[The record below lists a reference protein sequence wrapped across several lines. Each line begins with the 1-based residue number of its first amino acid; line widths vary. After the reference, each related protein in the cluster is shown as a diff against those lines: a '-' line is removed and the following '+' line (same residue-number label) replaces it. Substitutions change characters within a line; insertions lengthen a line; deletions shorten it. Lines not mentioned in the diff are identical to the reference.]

1 MTHSVEFSSLPFASH
16 FTLGRIRLN
25 SARTLNALSLEMIE
39 TMLQQLQAWQED
51 PYVVAILIEGDGSKG
66 FCAGGNVV
74 DVYRSIA
81 EQNDRGTFSLRYFG
95 REYQLDQLIH
105 EYRKPVICWGH
116 GYVMGGGMGLFMG
129 ARYRLVMP
137 SSRLAMPEIKIGL
150 YPDVGASYFLN
161 KLPEHFARFLALTA
175 YQVNATDA
183 CELGL
188 ATHYICDEAYLEL
201 LDQLA
206 AGTLEDNSHEHVAQH
221 IERVLHGFTMSD
233 DLPLLKPELVSH
245 EKELEKLMSGDIVNI
260 YHSLKSY
267 QNDSSALMAARDNF
281 LKGSPLS
288 ACLIL
293 EQLNWGNGE
302 SLAAVFERETTL
314 SVNVSVHGDFCE
326 GVRALLVDKDQK
338 PIWQHRSVLEVPHDS
353 LAVYFN
359 PPQMVTALAQS
370 QSS

>member
-1 MTHSVEFSSLPFASH
+1 MSHSVEFSSLPFASH
-16 FTLGRIRLN
+16 FKLGRIRLN
-25 SARTLNALSLEMIE
+25 SARTLNALSLDMIK
-39 TMLQQLQAWQED
+39 TMQQQLQAWQDD
-51 PYVVAILIEGDGSKG
+51 PYIVAVLLEGEGEKA

-74 DVYRSIA
+74 DVYRAIA
-81 EQNDRGTFSLRYFG
+81 EQGDQGAFSQHYFG
-95 REYQLDQLIH
+95 HEYQLDQLIQ
-105 EYRKPVICWGH
+105 EYRKPIICWGH

-161 KLPEHFARFLALTA
+161 QLPEHFARFLALTA

-188 ATHYICDEAYLEL
+188 ATHYICDEAYQEL

-221 IERVLHGFTMSD
+221 IERVLHGFTLSD
-233 DLPLLKPELVSH
+233 DLPLLKPELIAH

-260 YHSLKSY
+260 YHSFKHFD
-267 QNDSSALMAARDNF
+267 NDSPTLMAARHNF

-293 EQLNWGNGE
+293 EQLNWGKGQ
-302 SLAAVFERETTL
+302 SLAAVFERETIL
-314 SVNVSVHGDFCE
+314 SVNISVHGDFCE
-326 GVRALLVDKDQK
+326 GVRALLVDKDQA
-338 PIWQHRSVLEVPHDS
+338 PIWQHHSVIEAAKQP
-353 LAVYFN
+353 LATFFN
-359 PPQMVTALAQS
+359 PPSMMAERPSYEAS
-370 QSS
+370 

>member
-1 MTHSVEFSSLPFASH
+1 MPHLVEFSSLPFASH
-16 FTLGRIRLN
+16 FKLGCIRLN

-39 TMLQQLQAWQED
+39 AIFQQLHAWQED
-51 PYVVAILIEGDGSKG
+51 PYVVAVLIEGDGNKG

-81 EQNDRGTFSLRYFG
+81 EQNDHGAFSLQYFG

-116 GYVMGGGMGLFMG
+116 GYVMGGGMGLFMA

-137 SSRLAMPEIKIGL
+137 STRLAMPEIKIGL

-161 KLPEHFARFLALTA
+161 KLPEHIARFLALTA

-188 ATHYICDEAYLEL
+188 ATHYLCDEAYSEL

-206 AGTLEDNSHEHVAQH
+206 AGILEDNSHEHVAQH

-233 DLPLLKPELVSH
+233 DLPLLKPELISH
-245 EKELEKLMSGDIVNI
+245 EKEIKKVMSGDIVNI
-260 YHSLKSY
+260 HHSLKSFEI
-267 QNDSSALMAARDNF
+267 DSQSLMSARENF

-293 EQLNWGNGE
+293 EQLNWGKGKQ
-302 SLAAVFERETTL
+302 LAAVFERETVL

-338 PIWQHRSVLEVPHDS
+338 PVWQHSTVLEVSKES
-353 LAVYFN
+353 LASYFN
-359 PPQMVTALAQS
+359 PAPTVTELRSCQPN
-370 QSS
+370 

>member
-1 MTHSVEFSSLPFASH
+1 MSHSVEFSSLPFASH
-16 FTLGRIRLN
+16 FKLGRIRLN
-25 SARTLNALSLEMIE
+25 SARTLNALSLDMIDA
-39 TMLQQLQAWQED
+39 MSAQLQAWQDD
-51 PYVVAILIEGDGSKG
+51 PYIVAVLIEGAGEKA

-74 DVYRSIA
+74 DVYRAVA
-81 EQNDRGTFSLRYFG
+81 ERHDRGEFSQCYFG
-95 REYQLDQLIH
+95 REYQLDQQIQ

-161 KLPEHFARFLALTA
+161 QLPEHFARFLALTA

-188 ATHYICDEAYLEL
+188 ATHYLCDEAYLEL

-206 AGTLEDNSHEHVAQH
+206 SGTLEDNSHEHVAQH

-233 DLPLLKPELVSH
+233 DLPLLRPELIAH
-245 EKELEKLMSGDIVNI
+245 DKELEKLMSGDIVNI

-267 QNDSSALMAARDNF
+267 VNDSQTLMVARDNF

-293 EQLNWGNGE
+293 EQLNWGKGQTLN
-302 SLAAVFERETTL
+302 AVFERETVL
-314 SVNVSVHGDFCE
+314 SVNVSMHGDFCE
-326 GVRALLVDKDQK
+326 GVRALLVDKDHK
-338 PIWQHRSVLEVPHDS
+338 PMWQHRNVLEVPKAS
-353 LAVYFN
+353 LVEFFT
-359 PPQMVTALAQS
+359 PVT
-370 QSS
+370 